1 MTRKFVKRSIFFR
14 LFYYISTYRYHS
26 RCQNNDAAHRTAPT
40 PGNLKFECGA
50 ALRVKVG
57 YNLFQM
63 FQIMGK
69 IGERKF
75 VKRAMFVW
83 MNSNGFFSA

>member
-1 MTRKFVKRSIFFR
+1 
-14 LFYYISTYRYHS
+14 
-26 RCQNNDAAHRTAPT
+26 
-40 PGNLKFECGA
+40 
-50 ALRVKVG
+50 LRVKVG

-63 FQIMGK
+63 FQIMEK